1 MKKIDSLNQVAE
13 FHKTFQA
20 PILET
25 PQIPSNQRCELRVS
39 LLQEELD
46 ELSQAIKLGDI
57 VEISDALV
65 DLQYSL
71 CLIS

>member
-25 PQIPSNQRCELRVS
+25 PQIPYNQRCELRVS